1 MPSRAVVGIGLDR
14 DRGLFYRTRDL
25 VDMETALGNESVEE
39 AIGKRGYS
47 RLVIMLWAGLR
58 HAEDRLKQE
67 DVLKM
72 IDKTDLS
79 YIQMWDKVSEALVAS
94 GRLPKP
100 GESDAAV
107 PSPAHAPGTT
117 PA

>member
-1 MPSRAVVGIGLDR
+1 MTKAVVGIRLDR
-14 DRGLFYRTRDL
+14 DRGLFFRTRDL

-39 AIGKRGYS
+39 AIAKRGYK
-47 RLVIMLWAGLR
+47 RLVVFLWAGLR
-58 HAEDRLKQE
+58 YNEERLKQE

-79 YIQMWDKVSEALVAS
+79 YIQMWDKISEALVAS

-107 PSPAHAPGTT
+107 PSQAPAPGTT
-117 PA
+117 DG